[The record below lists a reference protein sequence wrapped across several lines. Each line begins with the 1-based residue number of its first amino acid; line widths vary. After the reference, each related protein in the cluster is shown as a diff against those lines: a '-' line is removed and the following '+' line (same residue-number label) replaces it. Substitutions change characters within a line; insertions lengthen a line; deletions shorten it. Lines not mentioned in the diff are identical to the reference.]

1 MYNDEKTYTVL
12 EASSSLTIEPD
23 FEDTVRLVG
32 LVNGKMVKNG
42 NTLNMTISYLNMTDP
57 DNMPELDAKE
67 LSVAKAIDKMF
78 KTDGNK
84 EFSGYYYQ
92 SGTELKKTINTVRDQ
107 IQAVRNQSLPLSG
120 AVANNVYSHLF
131 QIRSQREVV
140 PALRNQTPQ
149 YRYRGHYYR
158 GRSGGDDVST
168 AKIWAQALGG
178 HARFGASDKTNR
190 GTMKSDTVGGQF
202 GFDWQSSDDFLIG
215 LTAGF
220 AHTRSTQDS
229 DRMIVQD
236 YRAGVYAGTRA
247 GRVNMDAV
255 VLGGVQRYE
264 GRRRTDIEGLSAVSK
279 SSYNGYTVE
288 GGVNLSVETGRMPRR
303 DHTFGIRPYVSANVA
318 YTHQDAYKEKGD
330 TAAIN
335 LAVSDAN
342 DTSVSVQPGLQFSYM
357 WADAVLTLDAG
368 WQRLLT
374 GGNPTTKAYFI
385 SDAARTS
392 FESLADDADKDYL
405 SVSVG
410 LESNLSRRT
419 RLKLWADQKRSKNNV
434 ISTLSAALQY
444 AF

>member
-1 MYNDEKTYTVL
+1 M
-12 EASSSLTIEPD
+12 
-23 FEDTVRLVG
+23 
-32 LVNGKMVKNG
+32 
-42 NTLNMTISYLNMTDP
+42 
-57 DNMPELDAKE
+57 
-67 LSVAKAIDKMF
+67 
-78 KTDGNK
+78 
-84 EFSGYYYQ
+84 
-92 SGTELKKTINTVRDQ
+92 
-107 IQAVRNQSLPLSG
+107 
-120 AVANNVYSHLF
+120 
-131 QIRSQREVV
+131 
-140 PALRNQTPQ
+140 
-149 YRYRGHYYR
+149 
-158 GRSGGDDVST
+158 
-168 AKIWAQALGG
+168 
-178 HARFGASDKTNR
+178 
-190 GTMKSDTVGGQF
+190 
-202 GFDWQSSDDFLIG
+202 IG